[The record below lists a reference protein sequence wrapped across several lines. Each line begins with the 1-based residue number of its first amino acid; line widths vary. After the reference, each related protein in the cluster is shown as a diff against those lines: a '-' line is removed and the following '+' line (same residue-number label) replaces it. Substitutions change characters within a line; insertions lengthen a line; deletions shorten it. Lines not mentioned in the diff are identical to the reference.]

1 MYSSEARTHAL
12 SLLNLITKEIKV
24 SERKV
29 NINCIRR
36 DKQRQKTYRGNIEM
50 MYSSRAHA
58 HLLSQPNLKT
68 KLRAI

>member
-12 SLLNLITKEIKV
+12 SQPNFITKEIIV

-58 HLLSQPNLKT
+58 HLLSQPNLIT
-68 KLRAI
+68 KE